1 MSKSKHEHFI
11 FTLEKRNPVAYKI
24 RSSLQYN
31 TPRYVDLIS
40 DQLKDWVTLCLGNL
54 VQRNSTK
61 LYNNIL
67 SLASISISE
76 EVDNFLNLQ
85 L

>member
-1 MSKSKHEHFI
+1 MSKSKHEHPI
-11 FTLEKRNPVAYKI
+11 STLEQRDSVAYKI

-31 TPRYVDLIS
+31 PPRHVDLIS
-40 DQLKDWVTLCLGNL
+40 DQLKDWVTFCLDNL